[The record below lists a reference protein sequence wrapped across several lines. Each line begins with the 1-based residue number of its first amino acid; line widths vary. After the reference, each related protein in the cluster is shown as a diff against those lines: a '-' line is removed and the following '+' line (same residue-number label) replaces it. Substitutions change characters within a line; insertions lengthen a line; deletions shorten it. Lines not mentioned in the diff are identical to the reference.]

1 MFRIFRKRHFLLTFM
16 GFGPKG
22 SAILQEATVCC
33 RGMSEAV
40 IEGARKWARQE
51 AKKSGVDVGCM
62 CLVNSL
68 ELEGVSKSQEGG
80 TE

>member
-1 MFRIFRKRHFLLTFM
+1 MFRIFRKRYFLLTFM

-22 SAILQEATVCC
+22 NAIVQEATVCC

-51 AKKSGVDVGCM
+51 AKKFGVDVGCM

-68 ELEGVSKSQEGG
+68 ELDENPWSQKGG